1 MHNLPIKK
9 GKTWVWPQVR
19 SVELVGK
26 KKKSA
31 THSQFIN
38 EDCVSRLH
46 IR

>member
-9 GKTWVWPQVR
+9 KKKKNWVQPQVR

-31 THSQFIN
+31 THGQFIN
-38 EDCVSRLH
+38 
-46 IR
+46 